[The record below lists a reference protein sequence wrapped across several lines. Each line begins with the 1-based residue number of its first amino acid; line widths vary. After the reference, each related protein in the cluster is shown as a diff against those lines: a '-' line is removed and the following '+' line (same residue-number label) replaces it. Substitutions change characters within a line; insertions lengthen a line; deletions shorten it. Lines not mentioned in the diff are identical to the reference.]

1 MATYFLQTVPDVVDT
16 NLELRTKLEATVNN
30 TGNYFFEYAVKN
42 QLKDYLCI
50 GSLEEIP
57 QNCEKLILSMS
68 NFLSPFTDLG
78 FVAEKLIDRKVKQI
92 VMIGAGAQAD
102 SYNEEITL
110 TKGTEKFLKVISDL
124 SESIGARGYYTEHVM
139 NSYGV
144 KNVEVIGCPSIFL
157 HKNRNFTVSP
167 SKLPES
173 PKIAVHYTPTGY
185 YRDNITHINN
195 FAVEHA
201 STYVAQ
207 SELDL
212 VKMYDSDDIQY
223 MFSYYNNGK
232 YSPIEF
238 KKWFLKHTRWFFD
251 MKTWMDYMS
260 NLDFSIG
267 TRFHGNMSAIQS
279 NVPALNL
286 TFDTRTRELCEYLN
300 LPTFPLHKFDDN
312 VTLNELFSLADY
324 SLFNETYAFRYDR
337 YSEFLVRNGV
347 DNSLEGERIGNV
359 KVSSKVAASNI
370 ENLLGMINMDSVSDD
385 ILIRYIKDLMEP
397 TRSLEERKKAE
408 SGSYQ

>member
-1 MATYFLQTVPDVVDT
+1 MRV
-16 NLELRTKLEATVNN
+16 
-30 TGNYFFEYAVKN
+30 
-42 QLKDYLCI
+42 
-50 GSLEEIP
+50 
-57 QNCEKLILSMS
+57 
-68 NFLSPFTDLG
+68 
-78 FVAEKLIDRKVKQI
+78 
-92 VMIGAGAQAD
+92 
-102 SYNEEITL
+102 
-110 TKGTEKFLKVISDL
+110 
-124 SESIGARGYYTEHVM
+124 
-139 NSYGV
+139 
-144 KNVEVIGCPSIFL
+144 
-157 HKNRNFTVSP
+157 
-167 SKLPES
+167 
-173 PKIAVHYTPTGY
+173 
-185 YRDNITHINN
+185 
-195 FAVEHA
+195 
-201 STYVAQ
+201 
-207 SELDL
+207 
-212 VKMYDSDDIQY
+212 
-223 MFSYYNNGK
+223 
-232 YSPIEF
+232 
-238 KKWFLKHTRWFFD
+238 
-251 MKTWMDYMS
+251 
-260 NLDFSIG
+260 
-267 TRFHGNMSAIQS
+267 S